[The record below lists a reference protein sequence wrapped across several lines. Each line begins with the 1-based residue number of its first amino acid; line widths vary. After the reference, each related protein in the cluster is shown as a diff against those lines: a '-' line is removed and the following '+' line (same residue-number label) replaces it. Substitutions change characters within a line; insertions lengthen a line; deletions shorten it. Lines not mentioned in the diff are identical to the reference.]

1 MKPPRSGPL
10 QCTRFMPPR
19 PFWKGLLVC
28 LLFWFVTV
36 NPTRAHLMSAGF
48 AAITLQDHSALAMLA
63 IPVEAIATLAKK
75 TEGFH
80 QHGLQNSDIQALRTQ
95 VLRELRQGLVL
106 QADGRDGQ
114 IMLED
119 LIVSSQPD
127 PKGHGISQ
135 VEWLIRVDWPNAEAP
150 IKRLR
155 LELAIF
161 PPGSNPDFAYTVQ
174 LNQPAQAY
182 SETALISRAQASHD
196 FRTDAAAQPS
206 VTFALGWAL
215 FWHRPALAI
224 LTLLV
229 LATQASPQRMGIEA
243 LALLAGSCAVAWG
256 LHLTGWQVPSSL
268 SKAAAAC
275 TLALLCGAWFLR
287 SRWVGKLRAT
297 AFYICLALL
306 GYALSAA
313 AIGGPAGGWLFLG
326 HSAAAA
332 VLVPPAWFLLRMNDY
347 WRRVVAA
354 MGFASAWFFLVAL
367 YLGATP

>member
-28 LLFWFVTV
+28 LIFWCMTV

-48 AAITLQDHSALAMLA
+48 GAITLQDHSALVMLA
-63 IPVEAIATLAKK
+63 IPVEAITTLAKK
-75 TEGFH
+75 TEEPH
-80 QHGLQNSDIQALRTQ
+80 QHGLQTSDIQALRTE

-106 QADGRDGQ
+106 QADGLDGK

-135 VEWLIRVDWPNAEAP
+135 VEWLIRVDWPDAGAP
-150 IKRLR
+150 IERLR
-155 LELAIF
+155 LALAIF
-161 PPGSNPDFAYTVQ
+161 PPGSNSDFAYTVQ
-174 LNQPAQAY
+174 FNQPAQAF

-196 FRTDAAAQPS
+196 FGSSAAAQPA
-206 VTFALGWAL
+206 VTFALGWSL

-229 LATQASPQRMGIEA
+229 LATQASPQRLGIHA
-243 LALLAGSCAVAWG
+243 LALSAGSCAVAWG
-256 LHLTGWQVPSSL
+256 LHQTGWYVPSSL
-268 SKAAAAC
+268 LTAAAAC

-287 SRWVGKLRAT
+287 SRWLGKLRTT
-297 AFYICLALL
+297 AFYACLALL

-313 AIGGPAGGWLFLG
+313 STGGPAGGWLFLG
-326 HSAAAA
+326 HSAAVGAL
-332 VLVPPAWFLLRMNDY
+332 VLPAWFLLRLNCY

-354 MGFASAWFFLVAL
+354 MGFSAAWFFLVAL
-367 YLGATP
+367 YLGPSP

>member
-1 MKPPRSGPL
+1 
-10 QCTRFMPPR
+10 
-19 PFWKGLLVC
+19 
-28 LLFWFVTV
+28 
-36 NPTRAHLMSAGF
+36 MSAGF
-48 AAITLQDHSALAMLA
+48 GAITLHDHSALVMLA
-63 IPVEAIATLAKK
+63 IPVEAITTLAKK
-75 TEGFH
+75 SEGPH
-80 QHGLQNSDIQALRTQ
+80 QHGLQTSDIQALRTQ

-135 VEWLIRVDWPNAEAP
+135 VEWLIRVDWPDAGAP

-155 LELAIF
+155 LALAIF
-161 PPGSNPDFAYTVQ
+161 PPGSNSDFAYTVQ
-174 LNQPAQAY
+174 LSQPSQGY

-196 FRTDAAAQPS
+196 FGSGAAAQRE

-215 FWHRPALAI
+215 FWQKPALAL

-229 LATQASPQRMGIEA
+229 LATQANPQRMGIHA
-243 LALLAGSCAVAWG
+243 LALLAGSCAVALG
-256 LHLTGWQVPSSL
+256 LRLTGWYVPSSL
-268 SKAAAAC
+268 STAAAAC

-287 SRWVGKLRAT
+287 SQWLGKLRT
-297 AFYICLALL
+297 MAFYICLALL

-313 AIGGPAGGWLFLG
+313 APDEPLGGWLFLG
-326 HSAAAA
+326 HSAAAGTL
-332 VLVPPAWFLLRMNDY
+332 VLPAWFLPRMNYY
-347 WRRVVAA
+347 WRRVSAA
-354 MGFASAWFFLVAL
+354 IGFAAAWFFLVAL